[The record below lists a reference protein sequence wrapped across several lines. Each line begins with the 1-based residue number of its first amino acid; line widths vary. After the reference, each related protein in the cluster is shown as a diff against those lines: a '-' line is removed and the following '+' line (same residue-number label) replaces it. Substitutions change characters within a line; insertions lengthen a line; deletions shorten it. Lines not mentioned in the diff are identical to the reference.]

1 VGTRRE
7 KTGTGYK
14 ERKEGAECA
23 MKREREIIEHM
34 WKGCNDIRERE
45 RERNGEK
52 RRKGDRM
59 DERDMEKEGQN
70 GKRKGW
76 GIYIFFLIFIFL
88 DKTVCRNRKGRRA
101 NKALSK
107 CTKNHNNL
115 ENIIEGEDLY
125 VAI

>member
-1 VGTRRE
+1 M
-7 KTGTGYK
+7 K
-14 ERKEGAECA
+14 E
-23 MKREREIIEHM
+23 I
-34 WKGCNDIRERE
+34 W
-45 RERNGEK
+45 K
-52 RRKGDRM
+52 RRAR
-59 DERDMEKEGQN
+59 MEKERG
-70 GKRKGW
+70 GG
-76 GIYIFFLIFIFL
+76 YIFFLIFIFL

>member
-1 VGTRRE
+1 LNTCGKDVTRS
-7 KTGTGYK
+7 
-14 ERKEGAECA
+14 ERG
-23 MKREREIIEHM
+23 
-34 WKGCNDIRERE
+34 